1 MEKLHWR
8 RLDLEG
14 VYIQTLLMPNH
25 CLGCESDPS
34 SRFGYEQIVLFLLE
48 LPLIIFLVGF
58 IDLTLFLAVHLLGFD
73 A

>member
-1 MEKLHWR
+1 MDKLHWR

-14 VYIQTLLMPNH
+14 DDIQTLLMPNH

-34 SRFGYEQIVLFLLE
+34 SRSGYERIVPFLLE
-48 LPLIIFLVGF
+48 PPLITFLVGF
-58 IDLTLFLAVHLLGFD
+58 VDLTLFLAVHLLGFD